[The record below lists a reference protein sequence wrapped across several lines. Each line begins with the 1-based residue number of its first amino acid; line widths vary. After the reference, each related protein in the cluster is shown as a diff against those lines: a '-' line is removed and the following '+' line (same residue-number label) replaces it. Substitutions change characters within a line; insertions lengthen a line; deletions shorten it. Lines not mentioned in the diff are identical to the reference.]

1 MADTLINLLLLA
13 GTFVAMEGVAYFS
26 HKYVMHGFLWCWHES
41 HHLPRTGTFEKND
54 LFAAIFAVP
63 SIICIAF
70 GTWGYPRLL
79 WVGIG
84 IALYGLMYFVFHD
97 VIVHRRIRTGYVPKS
112 RYMKRIVEAH
122 WVHHSTDGKEG
133 AVSFGFLYSPP
144 VARLVAERDRLQG
157 IDSARA
163 RA

>member
-1 MADTLINLLLLA
+1 MSDMLINILLLA
-13 GTFVAMEGVAYFS
+13 GTFAAMEGVAVFS

-41 HHLPRTGTFEKND
+41 HHLPREGIFEKND

-63 SIICIAF
+63 SMVFIYL
-70 GTWGYPRLL
+70 GTIGSPHLL

-97 VIVHRRIRTGYVPKS
+97 VIVHRRVRIRYKPKNA
-112 RYMKRIVEAH
+112 YMRRIVEAH
-122 WVHHSTDGKEG
+122 WVHHSTNGKAG

-144 VARLVAERDRLQG
+144 VDQLLTERDQLQRG
-157 IDSARA
+157 LTAN
-163 RA
+163 

>member
-1 MADTLINLLLLA
+1 MSDMLINILLLA
-13 GTFVAMEGVAYFS
+13 GTFAAMEGVAVFS

-41 HHLPRTGTFEKND
+41 HHLPREGIFEKND

-63 SIICIAF
+63 SMLFIYL
-70 GTWGYPRLL
+70 GTIGSPHLL

-97 VIVHRRIRTGYVPKS
+97 VIVHRRVRIRYKPKNA
-112 RYMKRIVEAH
+112 YMRRIVEAH
-122 WVHHSTDGKEG
+122 WVHHSTNGKAG

-144 VARLVAERDRLQG
+144 VDQLLAERDQLQRG
-157 IDSARA
+157 LTAN
-163 RA
+163 

>member
-1 MADTLINLLLLA
+1 MPDMLINILLLA
-13 GTFVAMEGVAYFS
+13 GTFAAMEGVAVFS

-41 HHLPRTGTFEKND
+41 HHLPREGIFEKND

-63 SIICIAF
+63 SMVFIYL
-70 GTWGYPRLL
+70 GTIGNPRLL

-97 VIVHRRIRTGYVPKS
+97 VIVHRRVRIRYKPKNA
-112 RYMKRIVEAH
+112 YMRRIVEAH
-122 WVHHSTDGKEG
+122 WVHHSTNGKAG

-144 VARLVAERDRLQG
+144 VDQLLTERDQLQR
-157 IDSARA
+157 SLTAN
-163 RA
+163 

>member
-1 MADTLINLLLLA
+1 MLINILLLI
-13 GTFVAMEGVAYFS
+13 GTFAAMEGVAVFS

-41 HHLPRTGTFEKND
+41 HHLPREGIFEKND

-63 SIICIAF
+63 SMVCIYL
-70 GTWGYPRLL
+70 GTVGNPRML

-97 VIVHRRIRTGYVPKS
+97 VIVHRRIRTGYKAKNA
-112 RYMKRIVEAH
+112 YMRRIVEAH
-122 WVHHSTDGKEG
+122 WVHHSTNGKAG

-144 VARLVAERDRLQG
+144 VDQLVSERDRLQRG
-157 IDSARA
+157 LAA
-163 RA
+163 N

>member
-1 MADTLINLLLLA
+1 MPDMLINILLLA
-13 GTFVAMEGVAYFS
+13 GTFAAMEGVAVFS

-41 HHLPRTGTFEKND
+41 HHLPREGIFEKND

-63 SIICIAF
+63 SMVFIYL
-70 GTWGYPRLL
+70 GTTGNPRLL

-97 VIVHRRIRTGYVPKS
+97 VIVHRRVRIRYKPKNA
-112 RYMKRIVEAH
+112 YMRRIVEAH
-122 WVHHSTDGKEG
+122 WVHHSTNGKPG

-144 VARLVAERDRLQG
+144 VDQLLAQRDQLQRG
-157 IDSARA
+157 LTAN
-163 RA
+163 

>member
-1 MADTLINLLLLA
+1 MPDMLINILLLA
-13 GTFVAMEGVAYFS
+13 GTFAAMEGVAVFS

-41 HHLPRTGTFEKND
+41 HHLPREGIFEKND

-63 SIICIAF
+63 SMVFIYL
-70 GTWGYPRLL
+70 GTIGNPRLL

-97 VIVHRRIRTGYVPKS
+97 VIVHRRVRIRYKPKNA
-112 RYMKRIVEAH
+112 YMRRIVEAH
-122 WVHHSTDGKEG
+122 WVHHSTNGKAG

-144 VARLVAERDRLQG
+144 VDQLLAERDQLQRG
-157 IDSARA
+157 LTAN
-163 RA
+163 

>member
-1 MADTLINLLLLA
+1 MPDILVNILLVA
-13 GTFVAMEGVAYFS
+13 GTFLFMEGVAYFS

-41 HHLPRTGTFEKND
+41 HHLPREGTFEKND
-54 LFAAIFAVP
+54 LFAAMFAVP
-63 SIICIAF
+63 SIVCIGL
-70 GTWGYPRLL
+70 GTWVYPALL
-79 WVGIG
+79 WIGIG

-97 VIVHRRIRTGYVPKS
+97 VIVHRRIRTGYIPQHP
-112 RYMKRIVEAH
+112 YMKRIVEAH

-144 VARLVAERDRLQG
+144 VDELIAERDRLQG
-157 IDSARA
+157 INSARA